1 MAKKAV
7 KRKPAK
13 PAKPV
18 EAVATEPVEVPP
30 VPPVDELRTF
40 GRVAFQSGPK
50 YRAGFDVDA
59 ASPGALG
66 RCERIELDGENVLV
80 TILLPCGK
88 RQVKTYAGWPCELTE
103 A

>member
-1 MAKKAV
+1 MAKKTV
-7 KRKPAK
+7 KRKSVK
-13 PAKPV
+13 PAKAVEAV
-18 EAVATEPVEVPP
+18 EAVATEPVE